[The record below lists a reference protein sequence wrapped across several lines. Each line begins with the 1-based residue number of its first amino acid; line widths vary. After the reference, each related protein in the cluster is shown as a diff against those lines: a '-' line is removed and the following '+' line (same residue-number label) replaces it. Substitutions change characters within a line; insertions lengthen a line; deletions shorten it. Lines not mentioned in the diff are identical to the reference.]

1 MAAALAVAVTL
12 HAQTPEESARRR
24 LESGRAFLK
33 SQNYGEA
40 IKDFQVV
47 IQTYSA
53 TSVADDALL
62 ELANYQLEITHDPKG
77 ADASADTLLKQYGES
92 DSAPMALV
100 LKERIAIEVSHA
112 PEQLSAAIAGFD
124 RVSRLYEGM
133 GAASAAM
140 YYAAEAARVGGRR
153 EEAIDRF
160 GRLAAAYPS
169 SPWTARAL
177 LGSASSLAGGAQPVR
192 AMEQLQRA
200 RLQFPA
206 SRESAT
212 ALEWNTILYR
222 LYVRPPSQPSF
233 TFGAG
238 VGGPAGKFRD
248 VQDIA
253 VDRDNNL
260 LVATKTGVTVL
271 NGKGAVV
278 RSIAVPEPQAI
289 FFDGIGHA
297 HTIHQGGGLR
307 DEGKAGV
314 TLASTTVDGKLRPL
328 SLDAGVTTSSGDLLV
343 SDREL
348 KTVLRFSADGK
359 PKGEFVRQVAARR
372 LAITEL
378 DDVAAL
384 DSDAKTV
391 TLLNR
396 DGKIVTR
403 IPDRGDGYQF
413 RQPVD
418 IAYDGLGHLYVLD
431 RTAVFVFSPQGPK
444 LITAFTVPE
453 RNPGAFG
460 NPESLALDS
469 AGRLYVFDRRTDMV
483 QVYR

>member
-1 MAAALAVAVTL
+1 MAT
-12 HAQTPEESARRR
+12 
-24 LESGRAFLK
+24 
-33 SQNYGEA
+33 
-40 IKDFQVV
+40 
-47 IQTYSA
+47 
-53 TSVADDALL
+53 
-62 ELANYQLEITHDPKG
+62 YQLEIARDARG
-77 ADASADTLLKQYGES
+77 ADTTVDTLLEQYPDS

-100 LKERIAIEVSHA
+100 LKGRIAIDTGHG
-112 PEQLSAAIAGFD
+112 PEQVNAAIASFD
-124 RVSRLYEGM
+124 RVSRQHEGTV
-133 GAASAAM
+133 AVPAAM
-140 YYAAEAARVGGRR
+140 YFAGEAARVGGRAD
-153 EEAIDRF
+153 EAIDRF
-160 GRLAAAYPS
+160 GRLAMQYPT

-177 LGSASSLAGGAQPVR
+177 LGSASSLAAGAQPLR

-200 RLQFPA
+200 RVQFPT

-222 LYVRPPSQPSF
+222 LYVRAPSQPAYQ
-233 TFGAG
+233 FGAG

-260 LVATKTGVTVL
+260 FVATKTGVTVL
-271 NGKGAVV
+271 NRKGAVV

-289 FFDGIGHA
+289 FFDGAGHA

-307 DEGKAGV
+307 DEGKPGV
-314 TLASTTVDGKLRPL
+314 TLATTTTDGKLRPL
-328 SLDAGVTTSSGDLLV
+328 NLDAGVTTSSGDLLV
-343 SDREL
+343 ADREL
-348 KTVLRFSADGK
+348 KTVLRFAADGK

-372 LAITEL
+372 LAITEFDEVATL
-378 DDVAAL
+378 DG
-384 DSDAKTV
+384 DAKTV

-396 DGKIVTR
+396 EGKIVTR
-403 IPDRGDGYQF
+403 IPDRGAGYQF

-418 IAYDGLGHLYVLD
+418 IAFDRLGHLYVLD

-453 RNPGAFG
+453 KNPGAFG

-469 AGRLYVFDRRTDMV
+469 AGRLYVFDGRTDMV